1 MSCFTRI
8 LVATDGTA
16 ACETALVDATNL
28 ARHLNARLL
37 VLSVARGAV
46 TPEAA
51 IGGVIDPFG
60 AAEEAAV
67 GLAEQQREAARRDAG
82 RAADEA
88 ADRARAAGADAEA
101 IVWEGVPGEAIVA
114 AAEEE
119 HVDMVVVGSHG
130 RDAVGRLLLGSV
142 SEYVV
147 RHSKRPV
154 LVARPERG
162 HR

>member
-1 MSCFTRI
+1 M
-8 LVATDGTA
+8 
-16 ACETALVDATNL
+16 
-28 ARHLNARLL
+28 
-37 VLSVARGAV
+37 
-46 TPEAA
+46 
-51 IGGVIDPFG
+51 
-60 AAEEAAV
+60 
-67 GLAEQQREAARRDAG
+67 GLAEQQREAARREAG

-88 ADRARAAGADAEA
+88 ADRARAAGADA
-101 IVWEGVPGEAIVA
+101 EAIVA